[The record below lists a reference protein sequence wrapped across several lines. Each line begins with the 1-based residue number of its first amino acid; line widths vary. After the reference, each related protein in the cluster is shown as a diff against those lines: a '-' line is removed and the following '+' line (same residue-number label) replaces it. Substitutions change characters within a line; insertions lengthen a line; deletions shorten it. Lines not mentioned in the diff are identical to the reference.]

1 MNTHKKLEFNKVI
14 ENIIEITRTITRLES
29 EYDEISDLG
38 TNEINHSILGWAE
51 EFEARIGDTFD
62 WGSSPYDYVTMID
75 DFATKKIMELSD
87 VPKDKWP
94 KQNTD
99 IDFDKPGRWL

>member
-1 MNTHKKLEFNKVI
+1 MSTHEKLEFNEVI

-38 TNEINHSILGWAE
+38 TNEINNSILDWAE
-51 EFEARIGDTFD
+51 EFEARIGGDFV
-62 WGSSPYDYVTMID
+62 WGASPYDYITMID
-75 DFATKKIMELSD
+75 DYATKKIMELSE
-87 VPKDKWP
+87 VPINKWP
-94 KQNTD
+94 KQNTN